1 MALAPGARGVA
12 VVHTF
17 DFSLSTA
24 ILSLCQ
30 NTEVGLVLPTRIAGY
45 RKPHFPGFGNDD
57 GKILSGLGA
66 SGIVNWSR

>member
-17 DFSLSTA
+17 DLRLSTA

-30 NTEVGLVLPTRIAGY
+30 NTEVGLILPTRIAGY
-45 RKPHFPGFGNDD
+45 RKPHFPDFGNDD
-57 GKILSGLGA
+57 GKMSSGLG
-66 SGIVNWSR
+66 GLRE